1 MRRGNVIFIIGI
13 IIFATS
19 LAIFGLSLY
28 KGVLMVESFPE
39 VTVKDLLRHV
49 TGVFVDT
56 KDTPTQELKT
66 IAVDVTVLFFAVITA
81 IVLLIDGL
89 IGIIIGISYII
100 HDRRKRSTDNLST
113 RPD

>member
-1 MRRGNVIFIIGI
+1 MRRGNVIFLIGI
-13 IIFATS
+13 IIFAAS
-19 LAIFGLSLY
+19 IAVFGLSLY

-56 KDTPTQELKT
+56 KDAPTQELKN
-66 IAVDVTVLFFAVITA
+66 IAVDVTVLFFAVIAA

-89 IGIIIGISYII
+89 IGIIIGIFYII
-100 HDRRKRSTDNLST
+100 HDRRKRTADNLST
-113 RPD
+113 

>member
-1 MRRGNVIFIIGI
+1 MRRGNVIFLIGI

-19 LAIFGLSLY
+19 IAVFGLSLY

-49 TGVFVDT
+49 TNVFVDT
-56 KDTPTQELKT
+56 KEAPTQELKS
-66 IAVDVTVLFFAVITA
+66 IAVDVTVLFFAVIAA

-89 IGIIIGISYII
+89 IGIIIGISYMI
-100 HDRRKRSTDNLST
+100 HDRRKGTPNNLST
-113 RPD
+113 RSD

>member
-1 MRRGNVIFIIGI
+1 MRRGNVIFLIGI

-19 LAIFGLSLY
+19 IAVFGLSLY
-28 KGVLMVESFPE
+28 KAVLMIESFPE
-39 VTVKDLLRHV
+39 VTVRDLVRHA

-56 KDTPTQELKT
+56 QGTPSQELKN

-81 IVLLIDGL
+81 IVLLIDGI
-89 IGIIIGISYII
+89 IGIIIGISFII
-100 HDRRKRSTDNLST
+100 HDRRKGTTDNLST